1 MSNSSTEAEI
11 GDAYRRYVEAF
22 NTGDG
27 AAVAKC
33 MAYPVMVGGSGH
45 TPGTIPDEAGYAAMI
60 GNTFDAFRENG
71 WSRSQIDR
79 IEAVETARD
88 TGVIAAWFSRWRED
102 GTKYEEG
109 NGHYIAVKQDGEW
122 KLTAAIVS

>member
-1 MSNSSTEAEI
+1 MNGSTREQDIA
-11 GDAYRRYVEAF
+11 DAYRRYVEMF

-27 AAVAKC
+27 AAVARC

-45 TPGTIPDEAGYAAMI
+45 PPATIPDEAGYAAMI
-60 GNTFDAFRENG
+60 ENTFAAFREKG
-71 WSRSQIDR
+71 WVRSQIDR

-102 GTKYEEG
+102 GSKYEEG
-109 NGHYIAVKQDGEW
+109 SGHYIAVKQDGEW
-122 KLTAAIVS
+122 KLTAAIVG

>member
-1 MSNSSTEAEI
+1 MTEPTTEDPIAA
-11 GDAYRRYVEAF
+11 AYRRYVEAF

-45 TPGTIPDEAGYAAMI
+45 PPGTIPDEAGYAEMI
-60 GNTFDAFRENG
+60 DNTFAAFRENG
-71 WSRSQIDR
+71 WARSQIDR

-109 NGHYIAVKQDGEW
+109 SGHYIAVKDGGEW
-122 KLTAAIVS
+122 KLTAAIVG